1 MANENYIAP
10 ADIVTYYDSRR
21 ILDLASDTGEP
32 AVIADLSDDG
42 TAAYGFVASAIRT
55 AAGMLDSH
63 CQMGKRYTRAVLE
76 AIITAALAAPADEA
90 KQKRAAMIRQM
101 VADLAYGVMLGRRG
115 YSADAT
121 KNLAPRYDE
130 ALATL
135 ERLAQGLQV
144 FDLDVNIDAGRPRA
158 VRIGRLAYRPGAFN
172 RLFGVWE
179 DGLDGTLRTNPYLF
193 GRW

>member
-1 MANENYIAP
+1 MANENYITP
-10 ADIVTYYDSRR
+10 LELVTYYDKRR
-21 ILDLASDTGEP
+21 VLDLASDTGAT
-32 AVIADLSDDG
+32 AVIADLSSSG
-42 TAAYGFVASAIRT
+42 SAAYGFVAAAIRT

-63 CQMGKRYTRAVLE
+63 CQMGKRYTRSVLE

-90 KQKRAAMIRQM
+90 KMKRAAMIRQM

-121 KNLAPRYDE
+121 KNLAPRYEE

-144 FDLDVNIDAGRPRA
+144 FDLDANIEAGRPHA
-158 VRIGRLAYRPGAFN
+158 VRIGRLSYRPGAFN
-172 RLFGVWE
+172 RLFGIWE
-179 DGLDGTLRTNPYLF
+179 DGIDGTLRTNPYLF